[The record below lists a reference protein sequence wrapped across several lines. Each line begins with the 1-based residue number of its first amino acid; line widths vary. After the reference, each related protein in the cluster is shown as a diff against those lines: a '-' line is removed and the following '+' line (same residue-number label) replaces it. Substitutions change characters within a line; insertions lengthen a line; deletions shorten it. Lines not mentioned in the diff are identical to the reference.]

1 MDEKLDFSLPQK
13 KPGSA
18 FANKIIMAL
27 LLVLMALG
35 VANLLKD
42 SSPGDSAAQVDTSG
56 LSAGQIKQ
64 LATKLAQRNLHAQAA
79 KVWRDYLASGNLTAT
94 ERAKAL
100 FQAGTSLE
108 QAGLY
113 GEAIEHYYRSE
124 TVAALDELAPQINA
138 HIRDCFEKLGKFSAL
153 RYELM
158 DRTGIA
164 KSEAAGAQVVAEI
177 GAEKITSA
185 DLDAI
190 IENAVE
196 NQLSPMAGFMTTEQL
211 NEQKKK
217 MLDEYK
223 APQARGQ
230 FLQSWLAQEILY
242 REALEEH
249 LSGKPDIKQL
259 LAELTRGVLS
269 RQLMN
274 QQLASK
280 INITETDLE
289 TYYTANKT
297 KFLDPAK
304 ARISHILVKEERQAR
319 DLIKRLK
326 DGADFGELAKEY
338 SADETTKDNG
348 GKIDVDVTEGSHV
361 PVIGDANG
369 LNDRIFSGETTEGF
383 RRGKTAGYDDAD
395 GPEASG
401 RSAVLHQTDDGQVQ
415 RHHSYIRINAF
426 AGTAGRSRPHR
437 TTEVDLSSKIYGT
450 YRGSKIWCFGLGALL
465 LRYACMRRVQRRLRR
480 RSREGKI

>member
-1 MDEKLDFSLPQK
+1 MDDKLDFSLPQK
-13 KPGSA
+13 TPGSLS
-18 FANKIIMAL
+18 ANKIIMVL
-27 LLVLMALG
+27 LLVLTALG

-42 SSPGDSAAQVDTSG
+42 SSPGDSAVQVDTGG

-79 KVWRDYLASGNLTAT
+79 KVWGDYLASANLTAA

-138 HIRDCFEKLGKFSAL
+138 HIRDCFERIGKFSAL

-158 DRTGIA
+158 DRTGMN
-164 KSEAAGAQVVAEI
+164 KSEAAGGEVVAEI

-196 NQLSPMAGFMTTEQL
+196 NQLSPMAAFMTAEQL

-217 MLDEYK
+217 MLDEYR

-242 REALEEH
+242 REALEDH
-249 LSGKPDIKQL
+249 LSGKPEIKRL
-259 LAELTRGVLS
+259 LEELTRGVLS

-280 INITETDLE
+280 VNITEMDLE
-289 TYYTANKT
+289 TYYTANKA

-304 ARISHILVKEERQAR
+304 ARISHILVKEEQQAR
-319 DLIKRLK
+319 GLIKQLK
-326 DGADFGELAKEY
+326 DGADFAEMAKEH
-338 SADETTKDNG
+338 SADEATKNSG
-348 GKIDVDVTEGSHV
+348 GKIDVDVTKGSHV

-369 LNDRIFSGETTEGF
+369 LNDRIFTAEAPSVLDEPVKTEKGWEIVRVDIRQAERQKDF
-383 RRGKTAGYDDAD
+383 DEVRQQ
-395 GPEASG
+395 
-401 RSAVLHQTDDGQVQ
+401 VMMMLTDQKRQDVQ
-415 RHHSYIRINAF
+415 QSYIKQMMDKYNVIIHTSVLTPSQEPPA
-426 AGTAGRSRPHR
+426 
-437 TTEVDLSSKIYGT
+437 E
-450 YRGSKIWCFGLGALL
+450 RGSTGPQK
-465 LRYACMRRVQRRLRR
+465 
-480 RSREGKI
+480 

>member
-1 MDEKLDFSLPQK
+1 MDEKLDFSIPQK
-13 KPGSA
+13 RPGGP
-18 FANKIIMAL
+18 FANKIIVAL
-27 LLVLMALG
+27 LLVLTGLG
-35 VANLLKD
+35 AANLLKD
-42 SSPGDSAAQVDTSG
+42 SPRGSSTTQTDTSG

-79 KVWRDYLASGNLTAT
+79 KVWRDYLACADLTVA

-100 FQAGTSLE
+100 FQAGVSLE

-124 TVAALDELAPQINA
+124 TVAAMDELAPQIDA
-138 HIRDCFEKLGKFSAL
+138 HIRDCFEKIGKFSAL

-164 KSEAAGAQVVAEI
+164 KSGDSGGEVVAEI

-190 IENAVE
+190 IENAIA
-196 NQLSPMAGFMTTEQL
+196 NQLSPMAAFMTVEQL

-223 APQARGQ
+223 APQARRQ

-242 REALEEH
+242 REALEDH
-249 LSGKPDIKQL
+249 LSGKPEIKSL
-259 LAELTRGVLS
+259 LDEVTRGVLS

-289 TYYTANKT
+289 TYYAANKAE
-297 KFLDPAK
+297 FIEAAK
-304 ARISHILVKEERQAR
+304 ARISHILVAEEQQAA

-326 DGADFGELAKEY
+326 DGADFAELAKEH
-338 SADETTKDNG
+338 SADEATKNSG
-348 GKIDVDVTEGSHV
+348 GKIDADVTKGSHV

-369 LNDRIFSGETTEGF
+369 LNDRIFAS
-383 RRGKTAGYDDAD
+383 
-395 GPEASG
+395 EAP
-401 RSAVLHQTDDGQVQ
+401 AVLDEPVKTEKGWEIVRVDSKQAERQKNFDEVRQQVMSMLTDQKRQDVQ
-415 RHHSYIRINAF
+415 QSYIKQMMDKYNVVIHTSVLAPSQEPS
-426 AGTAGRSRPHR
+426 APAAPSGQQ
-437 TTEVDLSSKIYGT
+437 K
-450 YRGSKIWCFGLGALL
+450 
-465 LRYACMRRVQRRLRR
+465 
-480 RSREGKI
+480 

>member
-13 KPGSA
+13 KPGSLS
-18 FANKIIMAL
+18 ANKIIIVL
-27 LLVLMALG
+27 LLVLTAVG
-35 VANLLKD
+35 VVNLLKD
-42 SSPGDSAAQVDTSG
+42 SSPGGSATQMDTGG

-79 KVWRDYLASGNLTAT
+79 KVWGDYLASANLTAA

-100 FQAGTSLE
+100 FQAGMSLE

-138 HIRDCFEKLGKFSAL
+138 HIRDCFERIGKFSAL

-164 KSEAAGAQVVAEI
+164 KSEAAGGEVVAEI

-185 DLDAI
+185 ELDGI

-196 NQLSPMAGFMTTEQL
+196 SQLSPMAAFMTTEQL

-223 APQARGQ
+223 APQAKVQ

-242 REALEEH
+242 REALEDH
-249 LSGKPDIKQL
+249 LSGKPEIKRL
-259 LAELTRGVLS
+259 LDEVTRGVLS

-274 QQLASK
+274 QELASK
-280 INITETDLE
+280 INVTETDLE
-289 TYYTANKT
+289 TYYAANKG

-304 ARISHILVKEERQAR
+304 ARISHILVKEEQQAR
-319 DLIKRLK
+319 DLIKQVK
-326 DGADFGELAKEY
+326 DGADFAAMAKEH
-338 SADETTKDNG
+338 SADEATKNSG
-348 GKIDVDVTEGSHV
+348 GKIDVDVTKGAYV

-369 LNDRIFSGETTEGF
+369 LNDRIFS
-383 RRGKTAGYDDAD
+383 A
-395 GPEASG
+395 EAA
-401 RSAVLHQTDDGQVQ
+401 AVLDEPIKTEKGWEIVRVDSKQAERQKSLDEVRQQVMMMLTDQKRQDVQ
-415 RHHSYIRINAF
+415 QSYIKQMMDKYNVIIHTSVLMPSQEAP
-426 AGTAGRSRPHR
+426 APGA
-437 TTEVDLSSKIYGT
+437 SSGQPK
-450 YRGSKIWCFGLGALL
+450 
-465 LRYACMRRVQRRLRR
+465 
-480 RSREGKI
+480 

>member
-13 KPGSA
+13 KAGGQS
-18 FANKIIMAL
+18 ANKIIVAL
-27 LLVLMALG
+27 LLVLTALG
-35 VANLLKD
+35 VANLVKN
-42 SSPGDSAAQVDTSG
+42 SSLRDSASQVDTSG

-79 KVWRDYLASGNLTAT
+79 KVWQDYLAGANLTAA

-100 FQAGTSLE
+100 FQAGVSLE
-108 QAGLY
+108 QAGIY
-113 GEAIEHYYRSE
+113 DEAIENYYRSE
-124 TVAALDELAPQINA
+124 AVAALDELAPQINA
-138 HIRDCFEKLGKFSAL
+138 HIRDCFERIGKFSAL

-164 KSEAAGAQVVAEI
+164 KSESAGGELVAEI

-185 DLDAI
+185 ELDAL
-190 IENAVE
+190 IENAIE
-196 NQLSPMAGFMTTEQL
+196 NQLSPMAAFMTVEQL
-211 NEQKKK
+211 SEQKKK

-223 APQARGQ
+223 APQARRQ

-249 LSGKPDIKQL
+249 LSGKPDIKKL
-259 LAELTRGVLS
+259 LDELTRGVLS

-289 TYYTANKT
+289 TYYAANKAE
-297 KFLDPAK
+297 FIEPAK
-304 ARISHILVKEERQAR
+304 ARISHILVAEEQQAR

-326 DGADFGELAKEY
+326 DGADFAELAREH
-338 SADETTKDNG
+338 SADEATKNSG
-348 GKIDVDVTEGSHV
+348 GRIDVDVAKGSHV

-369 LNDRIFSGETTEGF
+369 LNDRIFSVEAPVVLDEPVKTEKGWEIV
-383 RRGKTAGYDDAD
+383 RVDGKQAERQKNFDEVRQQVMMMLTDQKRQDVQQSYIKQMMDKYNVIIHTSVLTPSQEPPAPAA
-395 GPEASG
+395 ASG
-401 RSAVLHQTDDGQVQ
+401 QQ
-415 RHHSYIRINAF
+415 
-426 AGTAGRSRPHR
+426 
-437 TTEVDLSSKIYGT
+437 K
-450 YRGSKIWCFGLGALL
+450 
-465 LRYACMRRVQRRLRR
+465 
-480 RSREGKI
+480 

>member
-1 MDEKLDFSLPQK
+1 MKEFGYMDDKLDFSLPQGK
-13 KPGSA
+13 LGGPLV
-18 FANKIIMAL
+18 NKVIVAM
-27 LLVLMALG
+27 LLVLTALG

-42 SSPGDSAAQVDTSG
+42 SSRGDSAAEVDTGG

-64 LATKLAQRNLHAQAA
+64 LATKLSQRNLHGEAA
-79 KVWRDYLASGNLTAT
+79 KVWRDYLASANLTVA

-113 GEAIEHYYRSE
+113 GEAIEYYYRSE
-124 TVAALDELAPQINA
+124 TVASLDELAPQINA
-138 HIRDCFEKLGKFSAL
+138 HIRSCFERIGKFSAL

-158 DRTGIA
+158 DRTGMG
-164 KSEAAGAQVVAEI
+164 KSAAAGGEAVAEI

-190 IENAVE
+190 IENSVE
-196 NQLSPMAGFMTTEQL
+196 NQLSPMAAFMTAEQM

-217 MLDEYK
+217 MLDEYRAPK
-223 APQARGQ
+223 ARVQ

-242 REALEEH
+242 REALEDH
-249 LSGKPDIKQL
+249 LSGKPEIKRL
-259 LAELTRGVLS
+259 LDELTRGVLS

-289 TYYTANKT
+289 TYYAANKT

-304 ARISHILVKEERQAR
+304 ARISHILVKEEQQAR
-319 DLIKRLK
+319 DLIKGLK
-326 DGADFGELAKEY
+326 DGADFAELAKEH
-338 SADETTKDNG
+338 SIDEGTKAIG
-348 GKIDVDVTEGSHV
+348 GKIDVDVTEGPHV

-369 LNDRIFSGETTEGF
+369 LNARIFSTE
-383 RRGKTAGYDDAD
+383 A
-395 GPEASG
+395 P
-401 RSAVLHQTDDGQVQ
+401 AVLDEPVKTEKGWEIVKVDIRQAERQKGFDEVRQQVMMMLTDQKRQDVQ
-415 RHHSYIRINAF
+415 QSYIKQMMDKYNVIIHTSVLTPSQEAPA
-426 AGTAGRSRPHR
+426 AGA
-437 TTEVDLSSKIYGT
+437 SSGQQK
-450 YRGSKIWCFGLGALL
+450 
-465 LRYACMRRVQRRLRR
+465 
-480 RSREGKI
+480 